1 MVVSLKTDLRFPIPG
16 QQGYGDRIIQPFG
29 PQENGQSNDLVQ
41 KYRDILKSAVVM
53 QEDEAAYI
61 LLGIENQ
68 TDIHYAMPVRNMI
81 YDALQYG
88 KQVADTAANHRKS
101 DKSFRKRT
109 SEEYLSGFYKEDVLK
124 PVVTL
129 VIHFGADEWDAPLS
143 LHEMMGTQNEKLMHY
158 VQDYQI
164 HLIDPAKLTEE
175 DLKKFTSSLRE
186 VIEYIK
192 YSKDKE
198 KLSRILKD
206 NSRMLIDREAALV
219 IKTITNTAIEIS
231 EKEEKQALLF
241 QNTALKSNF
250 NFAKEK
256 YLMLQNLF
264 ILASVM
270 FIGGIYYRYSTST
283 SKEIQNIAFFMKIS
297 LLVLSLIL
305 TFTGKKFIFIGDL
318 AFGGRTPV
326 MVLVLIEIAD
336 AFIDRKNNVTQLD
349 KKKRFNGRDGIV

>member
-1 MVVSLKTDLRFPIPG
+1 MGKVDTVTKAYMRKNNFFADAFNYLIYDGKPVVNPEQLRELDTTEIAL
-16 QQGYGDRIIQPFG
+16 PFG
-29 PQENGQSNDLVQ
+29 LRENEKGPSNDLVQ

-88 KQVADTAANHRKS
+88 KQVADTAANHRKN
-101 DKSFRKRT
+101 DR
-109 SEEYLSGFYKEDVLK
+109 FYKEDVLK

-186 VIEYIK
+186 VIKYIK

-231 EKEEKQALLF
+231 EKEEKIDMCKAIDDMLSERE
-241 QNTALKSNF
+241 ARGA
-250 NFAKEK
+250 AK
-256 YLMLQNLF
+256 
-264 ILASVM
+264 
-270 FIGGIYYRYSTST
+270 G
-283 SKEIQNIAFFMKIS
+283 EIR
-297 LLVLSLIL
+297 
-305 TFTGKKFIFIGDL
+305 G
-318 AFGGRTPV
+318 
-326 MVLVLIEIAD
+326 IEIGELRMLVKQVKKGRLTIEEAAED
-336 AFIDRKNNVTQLD
+336 AAMSVEKFRNVTDDML
-349 KKKRFNGRDGIV
+349 KEG

>member
-1 MVVSLKTDLRFPIPG
+1 MGKVDTVTKAYMRKNNIFADAFNYLIYDGKPVVNPEQLRELDTTEIAL
-16 QQGYGDRIIQPFG
+16 PFG
-29 PQENGQSNDLVQ
+29 SQEKENGQSNDLVQ
-41 KYRDILKSAVVM
+41 KYRDILKFAVVM
-53 QEDEAAYI
+53 QEDEVAYI
-61 LLGIENQ
+61 LLGIELGIENQ

-109 SEEYLSGFYKEDVLK
+109 SGEYLSGFYKEDVLK

-143 LHEMMGTQNEKLMHY
+143 LHERVGSQNEKLMHY
-158 VQDYQI
+158 VQDYRI
-164 HLIDPAKLTEE
+164 HLIDPAKLTEK

-219 IKTITNTAIEIS
+219 IKAITNTAIEIS
-231 EKEEKQALLF
+231 EKEEKIDMCKAIDD
-241 QNTALKSNF
+241 
-250 NFAKEK
+250 
-256 YLMLQNLF
+256 MLSERE
-264 ILASVM
+264 AR
-270 FIGGIYYRYSTST
+270 G
-283 SKEIQNIAFFMKIS
+283 EIR
-297 LLVLSLIL
+297 
-305 TFTGKKFIFIGDL
+305 G
-318 AFGGRTPV
+318 
-326 MVLVLIEIAD
+326 IEIGELRMLVKQVKRGRLTIEEAAED
-336 AFIDRKNNVTQLD
+336 VAMSVEKFRNVTDDML
-349 KKKRFNGRDGIV
+349 KEG

>member
-1 MVVSLKTDLRFPIPG
+1 MGKVDTVTKAYMRKNNFFADAFNYLIYDGKPVVNPDQLRELDTTEIAL
-16 QQGYGDRIIQPFG
+16 PFG
-29 PQENGQSNDLVQ
+29 LRENEKGPSNDLVQ

-88 KQVADTAANHRKS
+88 KQVADTAANHRKN
-101 DKSFRKRT
+101 DR
-109 SEEYLSGFYKEDVLK
+109 FYKEDVLK

-186 VIEYIK
+186 VIKYIK

-206 NSRMLIDREAALV
+206 NSRMLIDREAVLV

-231 EKEEKQALLF
+231 EKEEKIDMCKAIDDML
-241 QNTALKSNF
+241 SERE
-250 NFAKEK
+250 AK
-256 YLMLQNLF
+256 
-264 ILASVM
+264 
-270 FIGGIYYRYSTST
+270 G
-283 SKEIQNIAFFMKIS
+283 EIR
-297 LLVLSLIL
+297 
-305 TFTGKKFIFIGDL
+305 G
-318 AFGGRTPV
+318 
-326 MVLVLIEIAD
+326 IEIGEFRMLVKQVKKGRLTIEEAAED
-336 AFIDRKNNVTQLD
+336 AAMSVEEFRKVMESNV
-349 KKKRFNGRDGIV
+349 R

>member
-1 MVVSLKTDLRFPIPG
+1 MRKNNIFADAFNYLIYEGKPVVDPERLRELDTTEIAL
-16 QQGYGDRIIQPFG
+16 PFG
-29 PQENGQSNDLVQ
+29 SQEKENGQSNDLVQ

-88 KQVADTAANHRKS
+88 KQVADTAVRHRKNYKNS
-101 DKSFRKRT
+101 RKHI
-109 SEEYLSGFYKEDVLK
+109 SGECLSGFYKEDVLK

-143 LHEMMGTQNEKLMHY
+143 LYEMMGSQNKKLMRY
-158 VQDYQI
+158 IQDYQI
-164 HLIDPAKLTEE
+164 HLIDPAKLTQE
-175 DLKKFTSSLRE
+175 DLNKFTSSLRE

-231 EKEEKQALLF
+231 EKEEKIDMCKAIDDML
-241 QNTALKSNF
+241 SERE
-250 NFAKEK
+250 AK
-256 YLMLQNLF
+256 
-264 ILASVM
+264 
-270 FIGGIYYRYSTST
+270 G
-283 SKEIQNIAFFMKIS
+283 EIR
-297 LLVLSLIL
+297 
-305 TFTGKKFIFIGDL
+305 G
-318 AFGGRTPV
+318 
-326 MVLVLIEIAD
+326 IEIGEFRMLVKQVKKGRLTIEEAAED
-336 AFIDRKNNVTQLD
+336 AAMGVEEFRNVTDDML
-349 KKKRFNGRDGIV
+349 KEG

>member
-1 MVVSLKTDLRFPIPG
+1 
-16 QQGYGDRIIQPFG
+16 
-29 PQENGQSNDLVQ
+29 
-41 KYRDILKSAVVM
+41 
-53 QEDEAAYI
+53 
-61 LLGIENQ
+61 
-68 TDIHYAMPVRNMI
+68 MI

-88 KQVADTAANHRKS
+88 KQVADTAARHRRN
-101 DKSFRKRT
+101 DKGSKKQHT
-109 SEEYLSGFYKEDVLK
+109 NGEYLSGFYKEDVLK

-231 EKEEKQALLF
+231 EKRGEK
-241 QNTALKSNF
+241 
-250 NFAKEK
+250 
-256 YLMLQNLF
+256 
-264 ILASVM
+264 
-270 FIGGIYYRYSTST
+270 
-283 SKEIQNIAFFMKIS
+283 
-297 LLVLSLIL
+297 
-305 TFTGKKFIFIGDL
+305 
-318 AFGGRTPV
+318 
-326 MVLVLIEIAD
+326 
-336 AFIDRKNNVTQLD
+336 
-349 KKKRFNGRDGIV
+349 

>member
-1 MVVSLKTDLRFPIPG
+1 MRKNNIFADAFNYLIYEGKPVVDPERLRELDTTEIAL
-16 QQGYGDRIIQPFG
+16 PFG
-29 PQENGQSNDLVQ
+29 SQEKENGQSNDLVQ

-88 KQVADTAANHRKS
+88 KQVADTAVRHRKNYKNS
-101 DKSFRKRT
+101 RKHI
-109 SEEYLSGFYKEDVLK
+109 SGECLSGFYKEDVLK

-143 LHEMMGTQNEKLMHY
+143 LYEMMGSQNKKLMRY
-158 VQDYQI
+158 IQDYQI
-164 HLIDPAKLTEE
+164 HLIDPAKLTQE
-175 DLKKFTSSLRE
+175 DLNKFTSSLRE

-231 EKEEKQALLF
+231 EKEEKIDMCKAIDDML
-241 QNTALKSNF
+241 SERE
-250 NFAKEK
+250 AK
-256 YLMLQNLF
+256 
-264 ILASVM
+264 
-270 FIGGIYYRYSTST
+270 G
-283 SKEIQNIAFFMKIS
+283 EIR
-297 LLVLSLIL
+297 
-305 TFTGKKFIFIGDL
+305 G
-318 AFGGRTPV
+318 
-326 MVLVLIEIAD
+326 IEIGELRMLVKQVKKGRLTIEEAAED
-336 AFIDRKNNVTQLD
+336 AAMSVEEFRNVTDDML
-349 KKKRFNGRDGIV
+349 KEG

>member
-1 MVVSLKTDLRFPIPG
+1 MLNLLVAYNSQIDFDTTEIAL
-16 QQGYGDRIIQPFG
+16 PFG

-186 VIEYIK
+186 VIE
-192 YSKDKE
+192 
-198 KLSRILKD
+198 
-206 NSRMLIDREAALV
+206 
-219 IKTITNTAIEIS
+219 
-231 EKEEKQALLF
+231 
-241 QNTALKSNF
+241 
-250 NFAKEK
+250 
-256 YLMLQNLF
+256 
-264 ILASVM
+264 
-270 FIGGIYYRYSTST
+270 
-283 SKEIQNIAFFMKIS
+283 
-297 LLVLSLIL
+297 
-305 TFTGKKFIFIGDL
+305 
-318 AFGGRTPV
+318 
-326 MVLVLIEIAD
+326 
-336 AFIDRKNNVTQLD
+336 
-349 KKKRFNGRDGIV
+349 

>member
-1 MVVSLKTDLRFPIPG
+1 MGKVDTVTKAYMRKNNFFADAFNYLIYDGKPVVNPEQLRELDTTEIAL
-16 QQGYGDRIIQPFG
+16 PFG
-29 PQENGQSNDLVQ
+29 LRENEKGPSNDLVQ
-41 KYRDILKSAVVM
+41 KYRDIQKSAVVM

-88 KQVADTAANHRKS
+88 KQVADTAANHRKN
-101 DKSFRKRT
+101 DR
-109 SEEYLSGFYKEDVLK
+109 FYKEDVLK

-186 VIEYIK
+186 VIKYIK

-206 NSRMLIDREAALV
+206 NSRMLIDREAVLV

-231 EKEEKQALLF
+231 EKEEKIDMCKAIDDML
-241 QNTALKSNF
+241 SERE
-250 NFAKEK
+250 AK
-256 YLMLQNLF
+256 
-264 ILASVM
+264 
-270 FIGGIYYRYSTST
+270 G
-283 SKEIQNIAFFMKIS
+283 EIR
-297 LLVLSLIL
+297 
-305 TFTGKKFIFIGDL
+305 G
-318 AFGGRTPV
+318 
-326 MVLVLIEIAD
+326 IEIGEFRMLVKQVKKGRLTIEEAAED
-336 AFIDRKNNVTQLD
+336 AAMSVEEFRKVMESNV
-349 KKKRFNGRDGIV
+349 R

>member
-1 MVVSLKTDLRFPIPG
+1 MGKVDTVTKAYMRKNNFFADAFNYLIYDGKPVVNPEQLRELDTTEIAL
-16 QQGYGDRIIQPFG
+16 PFG
-29 PQENGQSNDLVQ
+29 LRENEKGPSNDLVQ

-88 KQVADTAANHRKS
+88 KQVADTAANHRKN
-101 DKSFRKRT
+101 DR
-109 SEEYLSGFYKEDVLK
+109 FYKEDVLK

-186 VIEYIK
+186 VIKYIK

-206 NSRMLIDREAALV
+206 NSRMLIDREAVLV

-231 EKEEKQALLF
+231 EKEEKIDMCKAIDDML
-241 QNTALKSNF
+241 SERE
-250 NFAKEK
+250 AK
-256 YLMLQNLF
+256 
-264 ILASVM
+264 
-270 FIGGIYYRYSTST
+270 G
-283 SKEIQNIAFFMKIS
+283 EIR
-297 LLVLSLIL
+297 
-305 TFTGKKFIFIGDL
+305 G
-318 AFGGRTPV
+318 
-326 MVLVLIEIAD
+326 IEIGEFRMLVKQVKKGRLTIEEAAED
-336 AFIDRKNNVTQLD
+336 AAMSVEEFRKVM
-349 KKKRFNGRDGIV
+349 